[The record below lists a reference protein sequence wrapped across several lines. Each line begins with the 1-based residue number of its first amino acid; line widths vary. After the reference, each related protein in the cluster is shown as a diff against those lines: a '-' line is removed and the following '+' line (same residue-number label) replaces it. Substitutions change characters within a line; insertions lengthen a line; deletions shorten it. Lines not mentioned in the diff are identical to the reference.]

1 MFVIYLN
8 CMATGIYIWHA
19 PHSRRVVCEDAHK
32 EGRHLSE
39 RADTGPMRMLL
50 VYVINIY

>member
-1 MFVIYLN
+1 MFVIYLY

-32 EGRHLSE
+32 ERRHLPE

-50 VYVINIY
+50 LKVIDYY